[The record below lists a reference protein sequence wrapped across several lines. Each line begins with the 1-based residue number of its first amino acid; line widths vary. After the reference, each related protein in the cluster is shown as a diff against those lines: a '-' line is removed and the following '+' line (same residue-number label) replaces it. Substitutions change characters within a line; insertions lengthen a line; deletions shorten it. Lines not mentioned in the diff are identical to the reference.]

1 MLLGLQYFSK
11 QHLAAGLLLQAFP
24 VVGICLKQL
33 RNVLTN
39 SREGWTRLIAGGI
52 TIDRLQVVYLSRV
65 ICPRVHIL
73 QVKLL
78 SVLQFGV
85 ILITIKRSI
94 VKEL

>member
-52 TIDRLQVVYLSRV
+52 TIDRLQVVYLST
-65 ICPRVHIL
+65 ICPRVRIF
-73 QVKLL
+73 QIKLL